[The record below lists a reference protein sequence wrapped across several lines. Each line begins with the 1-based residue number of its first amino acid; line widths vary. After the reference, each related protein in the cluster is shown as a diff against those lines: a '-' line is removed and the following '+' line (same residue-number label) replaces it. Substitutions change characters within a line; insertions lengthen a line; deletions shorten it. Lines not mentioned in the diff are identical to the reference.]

1 MNSVQTQGIVNSIDE
16 LAMCI
21 QAKVDSGELP
31 SVETPLKHYH
41 TKELYGRRII
51 VPAGCFFTTR
61 VHKTDHISVAFRGRI
76 TMLNSEGESQEVT
89 APDMFV
95 TPAGTHRVVYVHE
108 EVEFATI
115 HACTEQDDTKVAE
128 VLTFNTMAEYQ
139 QYDYIQAI
147 TEAGFT
153 DMQARALSENLE
165 DQVPMPEN
173 EKLTYIAPSAI
184 EGQGVFASEDISSG
198 ARIAPG
204 RIGQFRTSV
213 GRYANHT
220 SFPNTRYVLAG
231 DNIDM
236 YAIKKI
242 CENEE
247 LTVDYRQANR
257 VRLGAEQ

>member
-1 MNSVQTQGIVNSIDE
+1 
-16 LAMCI
+16 
-21 QAKVDSGELP
+21 
-31 SVETPLKHYH
+31 
-41 TKELYGRRII
+41 
-51 VPAGCFFTTR
+51 
-61 VHKTDHISVAFRGRI
+61 
-76 TMLNSEGESQEVT
+76 MLNSEGESQEVT

-213 GRYANHT
+213 GRYANHS
-220 SFPNTRYVLAG
+220 SFPNTQYVLAG

-242 CENEE
+242 YKNEE